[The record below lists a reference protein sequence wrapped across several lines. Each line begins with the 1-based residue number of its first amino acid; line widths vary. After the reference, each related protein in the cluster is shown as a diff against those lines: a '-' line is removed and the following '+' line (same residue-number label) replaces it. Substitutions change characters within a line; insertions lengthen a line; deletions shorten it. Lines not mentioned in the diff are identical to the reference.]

1 MNQLKNRKIWSKFLM
16 VMENFGGL
24 VLRLQTIL
32 QIVRQIWRHRRG
44 AGV

>member
-16 VMENFGGL
+16 VTENFGGL

-32 QIVRQIWRHRRG
+32 QIVRQIVRLP
-44 AGV
+44 